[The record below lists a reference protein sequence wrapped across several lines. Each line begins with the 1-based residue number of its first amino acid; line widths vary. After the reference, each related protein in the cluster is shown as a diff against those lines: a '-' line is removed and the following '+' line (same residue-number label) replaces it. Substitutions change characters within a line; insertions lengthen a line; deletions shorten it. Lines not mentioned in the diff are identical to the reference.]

1 MNSNKINEN
10 SIQYVLQL
18 SALKKLKKLNRINDE
33 TFELMKI
40 KLKQFYK
47 KG

>member
-47 KG
+47 MG

>member
-10 SIQYVLQL
+10 YIQYVLQL

-47 KG
+47 MG